1 MGIMEHLNSYRF
13 IFFLRWLAEDHHYDA
28 DMIINV
34 VESPYKYRTRWFEF
48 CEREEE
54 NDIN

>member
-13 IFFLRWLAEDHHYDA
+13 IFFLRWLAEEHHNDA

-34 VESPYKYRTRWFEF
+34 EESPYKYRTRWFEF